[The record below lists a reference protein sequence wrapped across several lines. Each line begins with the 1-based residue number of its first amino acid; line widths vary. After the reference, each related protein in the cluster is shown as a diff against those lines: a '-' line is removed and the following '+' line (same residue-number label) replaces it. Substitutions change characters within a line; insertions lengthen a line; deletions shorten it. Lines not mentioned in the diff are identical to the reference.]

1 VSFTTLDYTPHAERC
16 DVLARGLSAR
26 LDAPVSVRFWREGAD
41 YGTYLVTGGGPS
53 STVLRVPHLEH
64 AVSSYDGEVHYA
76 ELVAKEVAVH
86 TLLHDS
92 GIPVPAVLDHDTT
105 RQYVPWSWMLV
116 ERVLH
121 DDAGALD
128 DAQQRRLGELA
139 AAIHAVGVPAAG
151 AGAIP
156 SPADWTAFVGD
167 RLLRRLG
174 ELDAYATLPGD
185 RERWAELVARH
196 AGPLPAGERR
206 LLHMDLRASNLCLR
220 DGEVVAVLDM
230 TNAMFGSPLLELG
243 RIQAYGLLTPAFLEG
258 YGSVRPGFARP
269 RDQIALYA
277 LDSASML
284 ALLAREEL
292 ADEAMFAEKLRFTEQ
307 TLELLLAGG

>member
-1 VSFTTLDYTPHAERC
+1 MSFTTLQYIPHAERC
-16 DVLARGLSAR
+16 DVLARALSVR
-26 LDAPVSVRFWREGAD
+26 LGAAVSVTFWREGAD
-41 YGTYLVTGGGPS
+41 YGAYLVSGEGLSPA
-53 STVLRVPHLEH
+53 VLRVPHLEH
-64 AVSSYDGEVHYA
+64 AVSSYDGELHYA

-92 GIPVPAVLDHDTT
+92 GIPAPAVVDYDTT
-105 RQYVPWSWMLV
+105 RQHVPWSWMLV
-116 ERVLH
+116 EHVVH
-121 DDAGALD
+121 DDAATLD

-139 AAIHAVGVPAAG
+139 AAIHAVGVPDAG
-151 AGAIP
+151 AGVIP
-156 SPADWTAFVGD
+156 SPADWTAFVCD

-174 ELDAYATLPGD
+174 ELDAYASLPGD
-185 RERWAELVARH
+185 RDRWAALVARY
-196 AGPLPAGERR
+196 AGTLPAGERR

-243 RIQAYGLLTPAFLEG
+243 RIQAYGLLTPAFLDG
-258 YGSVRPGFARP
+258 YGSVAPGFARP
-269 RDQIALYA
+269 CDQVAFYA

-292 ADEAMFAEKLRFTEQ
+292 ADEAMFADKLRFTEQ
-307 TLELLLAGG
+307 TLELLLAAR